1 MRRLALFEMFWR
13 RRGRAR
19 CAIAACAAVGALGV
33 SWALAPAVAAA
44 EAVALVA
51 FAVER
56 MHARLAPKPVYD
68 LPVFVYRIAL
78 EARAL
83 LARHRPRHI

>member
-1 MRRLALFEMFWR
+1 MVRRV
-13 RRGRAR
+13 
-19 CAIAACAAVGALGV
+19 IVACCGAGVLGV
-33 SWALAPAVAAA
+33 SWALAPAAAA
-44 EAVALVA
+44 VEVLVLVA

-56 MHARLAPKPVYD
+56 LRARLAPQPAYD

-83 LARHRPRHI
+83 FARHRPHHF

>member
-1 MRRLALFEMFWR
+1 M
-13 RRGRAR
+13 
-19 CAIAACAAVGALGV
+19 IAACCAGGVLGA
-33 SWALAPAVAAA
+33 SWAVAPAVAAT
-44 EAVALVA
+44 EAVSLVA
-51 FAVER
+51 FALER
-56 MHARLAPKPVYD
+56 LRARLAPKPVYD